1 MYSKTTVKYLQSL
14 QQKKARDADA
24 VFVAE
29 GPKLVEELLL
39 QNIFEPIAIYAEA
52 QWSMQVAKPILNR
65 CKDKLFEVK
74 DFELQKLS
82 ALVTPNKV
90 VAIFKQKLPNLN
102 PNVQGKFTLVLDDIQ
117 DPGNLGTIIR
127 TADWFGVD
135 NIICSMQTADAY
147 NAKVV
152 QSTMASIGRVNV
164 LYADLQQFL
173 LIQNVPI
180 LAATLGGT
188 SLSLLPKIG
197 EGILLIG
204 NESKGVSQPLAKLAT
219 HQITIDRIG
228 AAESLNAAVATGILL
243 HHLCS

>member
-39 QNIFEPIAIYAEA
+39 QNIFEPIAIYAEP
-52 QWSMQVAKPILNR
+52 QWTTQVGESILNR
-65 CKDKLFEVK
+65 CKDKHFEVK

-102 PNVQGKFTLVLDDIQ
+102 PNVQGKFTLALDDIQ

-152 QSTMASIGRVNV
+152 QSTMASLGRVNV
-164 LYADLQQFL
+164 LYTDLQQFL
-173 LIQNVPI
+173 LIQKVPI
-180 LAATLGGT
+180 LAATLGGR

-204 NESKGVSQPLAKLAT
+204 NESKGVSQPLAKLAA